1 MVFVATKFAQGAW
14 VVVLAIP
21 ALISAFTRVH
31 RYYAQAGRA
40 LGLGQIPGPPRPSPL
55 MVVVPLTSVSRLA
68 QDAISQALSI
78 SPHVIAVTVVLE
90 NGEAGDKRAQQ
101 MEQQWARW
109 HPVSELRRHRL
120 APLIALIAR
129 ANTTTG
135 TVAFT
140 AARLRDGLADKAIHR
155 IVGEGARK

>member
-1 MVFVATKFAQGAW
+1 MT
-14 VVVLAIP
+14 AIRR
-21 ALISAFTRVH
+21 SAAASVGVH

-68 QDAISQALSI
+68 QDVISQALSI

-109 HPVSELRRHRL
+109 DPGATAGPTHRVRVV
-120 APLIALIAR
+120 AGPIVHSS
-129 ANTTTG
+129 TTP
-135 TVAFT
+135 
-140 AARLRDGLADKAIHR
+140 
-155 IVGEGARK
+155 